1 MYVAIDRFADPNYHH
16 LIKVMNSCLHAATE
30 TKCYCATIQVLL
42 LCKFILY
49 INDVTNI
56 LNNSLSV
63 FPLIATYIYIYLYI
77 WKLDKFIRHNFSATL
92 SFHIRWKLR
101 VTEKLSYWFVQLSD
115 IPRSANASSTIPQG
129 YTTIKIYFI
138 YIYIYIYI
146 YINRET
152 MLSSLQ
158 AYKRGTML

>member
-56 LNNSLSV
+56 INNSLSV
-63 FPLIATYIYIYLYI
+63 FPPIATYIYIY
-77 WKLDKFIRHNFSATL
+77 
-92 SFHIRWKLR
+92 
-101 VTEKLSYWFVQLSD
+101 
-115 IPRSANASSTIPQG
+115 
-129 YTTIKIYFI
+129 I
-138 YIYIYIYI
+138 YISESWT
-146 YINRET
+146 N
-152 MLSSLQ
+152 L
-158 AYKRGTML
+158 

>member
-63 FPLIATYIYIYLYI
+63 FPPIATYIYIYIYI
-77 WKLDKFIRHNFSATL
+77 
-92 SFHIRWKLR
+92 
-101 VTEKLSYWFVQLSD
+101 
-115 IPRSANASSTIPQG
+115 
-129 YTTIKIYFI
+129 FI
-138 YIYIYIYI
+138 YLKVGQIYK
-146 YINRET
+146 T
-152 MLSSLQ
+152 
-158 AYKRGTML
+158 

>member
-63 FPLIATYIYIYLYI
+63 FPLSQ
-77 WKLDKFIRHNFSATL
+77 H
-92 SFHIRWKLR
+92 
-101 VTEKLSYWFVQLSD
+101 
-115 IPRSANASSTIPQG
+115 
-129 YTTIKIYFI
+129 I
-138 YIYIYIYI
+138 YIYIYISESWT
-146 YINRET
+146 N
-152 MLSSLQ
+152 L
-158 AYKRGTML
+158 